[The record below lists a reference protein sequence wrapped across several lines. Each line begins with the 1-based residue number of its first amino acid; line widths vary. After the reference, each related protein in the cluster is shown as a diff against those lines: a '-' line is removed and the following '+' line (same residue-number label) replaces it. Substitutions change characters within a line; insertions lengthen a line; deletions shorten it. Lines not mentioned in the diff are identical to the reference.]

1 MSASV
6 SARSWWFCLP
16 QSPTCAAAA
25 GESVDSLELTKPHE
39 RLRELGLELP
49 APPAAVA
56 SYVPTRLVPI
66 GDGRPLLYVA
76 GQAAAANRQ
85 RLTRRCPDRGSR
97 QPAQPS
103 GRGC

>member
-49 APPAAVA
+49 APPAALA

-76 GQAAAANRQ
+76 GQVSAANGP
-85 RLTRRCPDRGSR
+85 RLTGPRPDEVSLE
-97 QPAQPS
+97 AAH
-103 GRGC
+103 